1 MVAMLIKLI
10 QDDAEEQFL
19 ETLEALNKRALGRG
33 GVFCSFSRV
42 PLEVDADAVLSF
54 LKDVLHDQDGEVYF
68 FHDGDV
74 AILWRGRGKGVL
86 DAIIA
91 AFTRVYREKLESQDR
106 SKLFYSFDARVHGEN
121 LRLLVRAKLKQKAQE
136 QEAMASC
143 IDEYQEDAIVGWK
156 PEFTGR
162 QLRALSEGKV
172 RRLRR
177 KAPEFLIVEDQDFSR
192 KLLASIFENDYNCYT
207 AANGEQAV
215 AAYAQ
220 YVPDIT
226 FLDIELPDA
235 DGHMLASLIKKHDPE
250 SYIVMVTGNNYLKDV
265 EAAKA
270 NKVNG
275 FIVKPYNKMKIKS
288 SVEAFMEAKKK
299 W

>member
-1 MVAMLIKLI
+1 MLIQLI
-10 QDDAEEQFL
+10 QDNAEERFL
-19 ETLEALNKRALGRG
+19 KVLEELNKKSLGRA

-42 PLEVDADAVLSF
+42 PITVDADTALSF
-54 LKDVLHDQDGEVYF
+54 LKDILGDQEGEAYF

-74 AILWRGRGKGVL
+74 AILWRGRAKGVL
-86 DAIIA
+86 DAIIS
-91 AFTRVYREKLESQDR
+91 AFTRVYHAKLESQDR

-121 LRLLVRAKLKQKAQE
+121 LRLLVRAKLKQKVQE
-136 QEAMASC
+136 QAAVASC
-143 IDEYQEDAIVGWK
+143 IDEYPEDAIVGWK
-156 PEFTGR
+156 PEFTGK

-177 KAPEFLIVEDQDFSR
+177 KAPEFLVVEDQDFSR
-192 KLLASIFENDYNCYT
+192 KLLAGIFEHDYNCYM

-226 FLDIELPDA
+226 FLDIELPDT

-250 SYIVMVTGNNYLKDV
+250 SYIVMVTGNNYIKDV

-275 FIVKPYNKMKIKS
+275 FIVKPYNKMKIKG
-288 SVEAFMEAKKK
+288 SVEAFMETKKK